1 MARGIAGWRPA
12 PNVVAVRVTLIVAG
26 TAGLHCGACVR
37 DLALVRGLMGRGH
50 DTTVMP
56 LYLPIGPAHE
66 DLATTPVQIDGI
78 NAWLQQAS
86 PLFRWTPGWFDRLLA
101 AGPLLRLAGRSAGT
115 TQAAGLGP
123 LTVSMLRGAEGN
135 QRKQVGAMLDALAPL
150 RPEAVILSNAL
161 LLGLAPALR
170 ARLGV
175 PVLCG
180 LQGEE
185 GFVGELPQPWRDQ
198 ALALMRT
205 HAAAVDRF
213 LAPYAG
219 YVPACLDLA
228 AGRIAVLPTGIDLRL
243 HRPAAEAPPL
253 DGSLTVGFC
262 SVLLR
267 RKGPDLLVEAAARLP
282 AELRRR
288 LRLVI
293 AGQPLD
299 RELLRALRRRCAD
312 AGLSAE
318 FPGGLEPAVKGRL
331 MQSVHVF
338 CAPSRT
344 PEVRGLAGLEALACG
359 APLVAADAGIF
370 PELARSHEGIAL
382 ARPDDA
388 DDLARALAAALVDPA
403 AARARAVRGAASVAA
418 AHGQD
423 AVGALAEAFLLHR

>member
-1 MARGIAGWRPA
+1 
-12 PNVVAVRVTLIVAG
+12 VRVTLLVAG

-37 DLALVRGLMGRGH
+37 DLALVRGLNARGH
-50 DTTVMP
+50 DVTVMP
-56 LYLPIGPAHE
+56 LYLPLGPEHG

-135 QRKQVGAMLDALAPL
+135 QRKQVAAMLDALAPL
-150 RPEAVILSNAL
+150 RPETVIISNAL

-185 GFVGELPQPWRDQ
+185 GFVDELPQPWRDQ
-198 ALALMRT
+198 ALALMRE
-205 HAAAVDRF
+205 HAAVVDRF

-219 YVPACLDLA
+219 YAPAWFDLA
-228 AGRIAVLPTGIDLRL
+228 PGRIAVLPTGIDLRL
-243 HRPAAEAPPL
+243 HHPAAEAQPL
-253 DGSLTVGFC
+253 DGTLTVGFC

-267 RKGPDLLVEAAARLP
+267 RKGPDLLVEAATRLP
-282 AELRRR
+282 TDLRRR
-288 LRLVI
+288 IRLII

-299 RELLRALRRRCAD
+299 RDLLHALRRRCAD
-312 AGLSAE
+312 AGLAAE
-318 FPGGLEPAVKGRL
+318 FPGGLEPVAKCRL

-359 APLVAADAGIF
+359 APLVAADSGIF
-370 PELARSHEGIAL
+370 PELARSHEGITVVRPDDVDAL
-382 ARPDDA
+382 ARGLMA
-388 DDLARALAAALVDPA
+388 VLADPA
-403 AARARAVRGAASVAA
+403 TARARALRGAASVAA
-418 AHGQD
+418 AHGQEAIG
-423 AVGALAEAFLLHR
+423 AVAEAILSRR